1 MRVGAFYFP
10 ADYGINMAELAKA
23 LEDRGFDSLF
33 VPEHTHIPASRKS
46 PFPGG
51 GELPKRYSHT
61 HDPFVAL
68 AFAAAA
74 TKKLKLG
81 TGILL
86 VPQHEPIVTAK
97 AIASLDQLSGGRF
110 IFGIGGGWNV
120 EEMENHGA
128 TYQTRFKQMREHVL
142 AMKEL
147 WTKEEASFDGEFV
160 KFDRVWSWPKPAQQ
174 PHPPIIL
181 GGETDHT
188 LRRVIEYCDGWFPR
202 PRGGFDVV
210 KGVAHLRQMAEKAG
224 RDPSTIT
231 TIVFGSAND
240 AKVLESYD
248 KAGIQSALL
257 AIPDDS
263 RDEIL
268 RYLDKIAPLAK
279 VALAA

>member
-10 ADYGINMAELAKA
+10 TDYGINMAELAKA

-33 VPEHTHIPASRKS
+33 LPEHTHIPASRKS

-68 AFAAAA
+68 SFAAAA

-128 TYQTRFKQMREHVL
+128 TYKTRFAMMREHVL

-147 WTKEEASFDGEFV
+147 WTKDEASYNGEFV
-160 KFDRVWSWPKPAQQ
+160 KFDRVWSWPKPAQK
-174 PHPPIIL
+174 PHPPIVL

-231 TIVFGSAND
+231 TIVFGAAND
-240 AKVLESYD
+240 AKALESYD

-279 VALAA
+279 LPLAA

>member
-10 ADYGINMAELAKA
+10 ADYGINIAELARA

-61 HDPFVAL
+61 HDPFVGL
-68 AFAAAA
+68 SFAAAA

-128 TYQTRFKQMREHVL
+128 KYQTRFKQMREHVL

-147 WTKEEASFDGEFV
+147 WTKDEASYDGEFV

-174 PHPPIIL
+174 PHPPVIL

-210 KGVAHLRQMAEKAG
+210 KGVAHLHQMAEKAG
-224 RDPSTIT
+224 RDPKTIT

-257 AIPDDS
+257 AIPDES

-268 RYLDKIAPLAK
+268 RYLDTIAPLAK
-279 VALAA
+279 LPLAA

>member
-10 ADYGINMAELAKA
+10 TDYGINMVELARA

-33 VPEHTHIPASRKS
+33 LPEHTHIPASRKS

-68 AFAAAA
+68 SFAAAA

-97 AIASLDQLSGGRF
+97 SIASLDQLSGGRF

-128 TYQTRFKQMREHVL
+128 KYQTRFKQMREHVL